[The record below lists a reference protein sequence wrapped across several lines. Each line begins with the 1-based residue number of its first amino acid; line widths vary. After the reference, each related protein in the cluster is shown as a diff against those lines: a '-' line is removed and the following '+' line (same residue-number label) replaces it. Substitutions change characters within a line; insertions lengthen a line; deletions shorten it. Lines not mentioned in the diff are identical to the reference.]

1 MVRIKIKDLPDTQ
14 RVSHEELR
22 RVMGGGILVVN
33 TLSVLQQSSGGIA
46 IVFPDVCLTPTTG
59 GPISIPYPNIGSTS
73 DISTA
78 SVTKIDGTPVKSKG

>member
-14 RVSHEELR
+14 RVSQEELR
-22 RVMGGGILVVN
+22 RVMGGGTLLVN
-33 TLSVLQQSSGGIA
+33 NLSVGYKSSGGMIYA
-46 IVFPDVCLTPTTG
+46 FPDVCLTPTTG

-73 DISTA
+73 DTSTA